1 MRKRGDYGVTLIEL
15 IVVMAIIAAFG
26 LCMAPAIGEWLDNFR
41 IRQAAREIASTLQLA
56 KIKAITSRLE
66 YNVVFDVAEETYQLM
81 RNDPTTG
88 WTLEGTECGV
98 HRSVDIETN
107 LSGHS
112 CQFNPD
118 GTSSSGTI
126 TINNDQGKTYKVVVY
141 RTGRIK
147 IL

>member
-1 MRKRGDYGVTLIEL
+1 VRKRGEYGVTLIEL
-15 IVVMAIIAAFG
+15 VVVVAIIAAIG
-26 LCMAPAIGEWLDNFR
+26 LCMAPAIGEWLDDFR
-41 IRQAAREIASTLQLA
+41 LRQAAREIATTLQLA
-56 KIKAITSRLE
+56 KIRAITSRLE

-98 HRSVDIETN
+98 QRSVDIETN

-126 TINNDQGKTYKVVVY
+126 TINNDQGKTHKIVVY